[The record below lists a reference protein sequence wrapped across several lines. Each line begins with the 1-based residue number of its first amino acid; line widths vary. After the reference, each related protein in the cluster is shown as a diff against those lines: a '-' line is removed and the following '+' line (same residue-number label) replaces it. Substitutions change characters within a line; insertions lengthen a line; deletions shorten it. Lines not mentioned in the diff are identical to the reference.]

1 MMLAMRTTVTLDPDV
16 EAKLRA
22 AMRERGVS
30 FKAALNDAVRSGL
43 PAGTQRRKRFRVRS
57 RPMGVLP
64 GVNLDKALRLA
75 GEMED
80 AEILRKLELRK

>member
-1 MMLAMRTTVTLDPDV
+1 MRTTVTLDPDV
-16 EAKLRA
+16 ETKLRR

-43 PAGTQRRKRFRVRS
+43 AAGGAKPRKRFRVRS
-57 RPMGVLP
+57 KPMGARS
-64 GVNLDKALRLA
+64 GVDLDKALRLA